1 MEQHFGEVLTFVE
14 AQRRLGVTDGFFNA
28 LVKSW
33 LLGRIT
39 TDNRLFVEGI
49 QSYERYGTQWVTED
63 RPELPQRTMTT
74 EYLRSIPPPP
84 DVGHERYPSVQQKV
98 FAAHD
103 GIDDDILTVMESS
116 TGWLAHFY
124 LRPNVFCWPAPT
136 SMGMVE
142 GPLLKLPRKRE
153 VLGAD
158 LRTVLYPDP
167 WGSLALVA
175 VHSPRP
181 TARDAFEVAYDVAG
195 PILDELSVRYD
206 QPLPI
211 SHSFVVYIPSAL
223 MATFFPSTPDV
234 KTLEQSDRLLP
245 RYPYSELKFALALY
259 REGVSSSDPFHQFL
273 ALWKVYENAREVRR
287 RWRTKHKRQ
296 VVRVKDERL
305 PRAFAFREYEG
316 KTFDEVRQELNGP
329 LRVAVAHGG
338 NLRGGGEPKTAAS
351 AEDLLSVSYAVPVVR
366 YIAQITLQNVRAT
379 LESPSS
385 SNNTTR

>member
-1 MEQHFGEVLTFVE
+1 MEQHSGEVVTFVE
-14 AQRRLGVTDGFFNA
+14 AQQRLRATDGLFNA

-49 QSYERYGTQWVTED
+49 ESYERYGTQWITED
-63 RPELPQRTMTT
+63 RPELPERTMNAD
-74 EYLRSIPPPP
+74 YLRSIPPPP
-84 DVGHERYPSVQQKV
+84 DVGPDRYPSVQQKV

-103 GIDDDILTVMESS
+103 EIDDDLTAVMESS
-116 TGWLAHFY
+116 TGWLVHFY

-142 GPLLKLPRKRE
+142 GPLLKLPRKRQ

-158 LRTVLYPDP
+158 LPTVLYPDP
-167 WGSLALVA
+167 YGSLALVA

-181 TARDAFEVAYDVAG
+181 TAKEPFEVAYDVAG

-211 SHSFVVYIPSAL
+211 SHSFIVYIPSAL

-234 KTLEQSDRLLP
+234 KTLKQSDRLLP
-245 RYPYSELKFALALY
+245 RYPHTELKFALALY
-259 REGVSSSDPFHQFL
+259 RESVSSSDPFHQFL

-287 RWRTKHKRQ
+287 RWRTKYRRH
-296 VVRVKDERL
+296 VVRVAEERI
-305 PRAFAFREYEG
+305 PAAFAFREYEG
-316 KTFDEVRQELNGP
+316 KTFEEVRQELNGP

-338 NLRGGGEPKTAAS
+338 DLRGGGEPKTAVS

-379 LESPSS
+379 LES
-385 SNNTTR
+385 SNSNVTR